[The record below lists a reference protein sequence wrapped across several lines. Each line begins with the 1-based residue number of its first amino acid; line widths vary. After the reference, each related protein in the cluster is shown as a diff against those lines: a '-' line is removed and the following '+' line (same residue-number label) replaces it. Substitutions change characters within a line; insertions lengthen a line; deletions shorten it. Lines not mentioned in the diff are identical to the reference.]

1 MLQYVLRFLQAG
13 IALCVVGYYAGGA
26 MSAVD
31 LFRDYKS
38 DQVDF
43 TNNDTWSRN
52 VTISYLHNLT
62 YVGPMLMGCG
72 CFSTVIACVV
82 VCETRDK
89 QLKVPVCVI
98 QLLVLLAICVPSC
111 RTLS

>member
-1 MLQYVLRFLQAG
+1 MFQYALRFLQAG

-26 MSAVD
+26 KSAAD
-31 LFRDYKS
+31 LVRDELVQL
-38 DQVDF
+38 DTTD
-43 TNNDTWSRN
+43 NDTWSRN
-52 VTISYLHNLT
+52 VTMSYLHNLT

-89 QLKVPVCVI
+89 QLKVPVCYPDLTVACKMC
-98 QLLVLLAICVPSC
+98 LTA
-111 RTLS
+111 